1 MKLFFSDSLSF
12 FHFESGKVQVNL
24 LEGIVFKKIEGNWVL
39 QILDKE
45 KSFYKYV
52 EIKGS
57 YCPAYKLNC
66 GSYLYDGVCSDSWL
80 GNELLNI
87 RPSSI
92 VAVTDCFVLFFNRDG
107 GKSFLVSKYNGEEYS
122 LLEGTKGVSFLDGF
136 IYLQGARKTSSF
148 KKLDK
153 KLGLIWEYKL
163 PRHEPWALPPLLFD
177 DSVLFI
183 SPSDEKEEKKTKIRV
198 LMQVDGAEK
207 WTKEYDF
214 KAKECFI
221 YNEALVVSSLDGV
234 YFLSP
239 INGDV
244 LDVVDVSNYKLRERG
259 LVLESAS
266 THIDGDSLFYSNYL
280 IGSLFIYNLSD
291 LTLKKE
297 ISLPQGIHID
307 SFMGKDETSGLYYF
321 YASQPR
327 KEVGNTFLLELD
339 PNNLDAPIEFEPTP
353 DISSRFV
360 ATEDTPEQCELH
372 IDITTESLD
381 DAIRFGEITVRK
393 LAMQHSLSL
402 LRSGPCLAEQGLK
415 PDERF
420 NGTIRLI
427 LHDVQ
432 GDTAQIDEY
441 LAILKQ
447 RVDEW
452 AAGFDTLVG
461 WFKNP
466 DTGGYIRT
474 QVFPRR
480 AGQPEQARILPKG
493 NPFAEYELDD
503 FVSDL
508 ESDTLKLDNKHYVA
522 RLTELT
528 EAITS
533 EQSSLQDMATAT
545 YFKGTL
551 AYINNDEQAALEH
564 YFTAAQ
570 QGCFT
575 GVLSYMDL
583 GGIPQPGQPLFTL
596 VAAYNLVGQDAWSA
610 QEDIDACI
618 KRLTDSERHELDNA
632 AQAIVDDWQRNEIK
646 SFNLA

>member
-1 MKLFFSDSLSF
+1 MDLKCGSIHRSIKVESDSYSHKLARTKNAS
-12 FHFESGKVQVNL
+12 
-24 LEGIVFKKIEGNWVL
+24 
-39 QILDKE
+39 
-45 KSFYKYV
+45 
-52 EIKGS
+52 
-57 YCPAYKLNC
+57 AY
-66 GSYLYDGVCSDSWL
+66 
-80 GNELLNI
+80 
-87 RPSSI
+87 
-92 VAVTDCFVLFFNRDG
+92 
-107 GKSFLVSKYNGEEYS
+107 
-122 LLEGTKGVSFLDGF
+122 
-136 IYLQGARKTSSF
+136 
-148 KKLDK
+148 
-153 KLGLIWEYKL
+153 
-163 PRHEPWALPPLLFD
+163 
-177 DSVLFI
+177 
-183 SPSDEKEEKKTKIRV
+183 
-198 LMQVDGAEK
+198 
-207 WTKEYDF
+207 
-214 KAKECFI
+214 
-221 YNEALVVSSLDGV
+221 
-234 YFLSP
+234 
-239 INGDV
+239 
-244 LDVVDVSNYKLRERG
+244 
-259 LVLESAS
+259 
-266 THIDGDSLFYSNYL
+266 IDGRSVFYINYL
-280 IGSLFIYNLSD
+280 IGSLFVYNLSD

-297 ISLPQGIHID
+297 ISLPQGIHIKR
-307 SFMGKDETSGLYYF
+307 FMGKDETSGLYYF
-321 YASQPR
+321 YASQPK

-360 ATEDTPEQCELH
+360 AAEGTPEQCELH

-402 LRSGPCLAEQGLK
+402 LRSGPCLVEQGLK

-420 NGTIRLI
+420 NGTIRLV

-441 LAILKQ
+441 LATLKQ

-493 NPFAEYELDD
+493 NPFAKYELDD

-508 ESDTLKLDNKHYVA
+508 ESGTLKLDNKHYVA

-533 EQSSLQDMATAT
+533 EQSSPQDMATAT
-545 YFKGTL
+545 YFQGTL

-596 VAAYNLVGQDAWSA
+596 VAAYNLIGQDAWSA
-610 QEDIDACI
+610 QEDIDAST
-618 KRLTDSERHELDNA
+618 KRLTDSERHELDKA
-632 AQAIVDDWQRNEIK
+632 AQAIVDNWQRNEVK

>member
-1 MKLFFSDSLSF
+1 MKLYYSDQLGYAFHDGSVLKSSLLDNCLFRKENNDWILNGYSTERFFLKNINLDDENIEVFSEQGKYSYGSSIAKLDTINPNSLIAVRGQNVVYYGDDNGVNSKVISESQGCISSYEGQFLGVYVSDKGIYFQGRRANSSFQKRDFNLELIWKYDLARSEAISLTPTHYRRCIIYVIPSKRGRPNQTKILF
-12 FHFESGKVQVNL
+12 LNDDVGKDEWVASYPFKAQDYAL
-24 LEGIVFKKIEGNWVL
+24 SKGRILIAALEGFYVL
-39 QILDKE
+39 
-45 KSFYKYV
+45 
-52 EIKGS
+52 
-57 YCPAYKLNC
+57 
-66 GSYLYDGVCSDSWL
+66 
-80 GNELLNI
+80 
-87 RPSSI
+87 
-92 VAVTDCFVLFFNRDG
+92 
-107 GKSFLVSKYNGEEYS
+107 
-122 LLEGTKGVSFLDGF
+122 
-136 IYLQGARKTSSF
+136 
-148 KKLDK
+148 
-153 KLGLIWEYKL
+153 
-163 PRHEPWALPPLLFD
+163 
-177 DSVLFI
+177 
-183 SPSDEKEEKKTKIRV
+183 
-198 LMQVDGAEK
+198 
-207 WTKEYDF
+207 DF
-214 KAKECFI
+214 K
-221 YNEALVVSSLDGV
+221 
-234 YFLSP
+234 
-239 INGDV
+239 
-244 LDVVDVSNYKLRERG
+244 
-259 LVLESAS
+259 
-266 THIDGDSLFYSNYL
+266 
-280 IGSLFIYNLSD
+280 
-291 LTLKKE
+291 KKE
-297 ISLPQGIHID
+297 ILHSWKVDYKGGGGSGLNTHNVNIYHDEGRIFMCHSPLGVLYIFDLYDYSMIKEVSLPQGIHID

-321 YASQPR
+321 HASQPK

-360 ATEDTPEQCELH
+360 AAEGTPEQCELH

-415 PDERF
+415 QDERF
-420 NGTIRLI
+420 NGTIRLV

-441 LAILKQ
+441 LATLKQ

-480 AGQPEQARILPKG
+480 AGQPEQVRILPKG
-493 NPFAEYELDD
+493 NPFAKYELDD

-533 EQSSLQDMATAT
+533 EQSSPQDMATAS
-545 YFKGTL
+545 YFQGAL
-551 AYINNDEQAALEH
+551 ACMNNDEQAALEH

-583 GGIPQPGQPLFTL
+583 GGTPQPGQPLFTL
-596 VAAYNLVGQDAWSA
+596 VAAYNLIGQDAWSA
-610 QEDIDACI
+610 QEDIDAST

-632 AQAIVDDWQRNEIK
+632 AQAIVDNWQRNDVK
-646 SFNLA
+646 SFNLV

>member
-1 MKLFFSDSLSF
+1 MNVYYAGDLGHGLFKDR
-12 FHFESGKVQVNL
+12 VNI
-24 LEGIVFKKIEGNWVL
+24 EIV
-39 QILDKE
+39 D
-45 KSFYKYV
+45 
-52 EIKGS
+52 
-57 YCPAYKLNC
+57 
-66 GSYLYDGVCSDSWL
+66 
-80 GNELLNI
+80 
-87 RPSSI
+87 
-92 VAVTDCFVLFFNRDG
+92 
-107 GKSFLVSKYNGEEYS
+107 
-122 LLEGTKGVSFLDGF
+122 
-136 IYLQGARKTSSF
+136 
-148 KKLDK
+148 
-153 KLGLIWEYKL
+153 
-163 PRHEPWALPPLLFD
+163 
-177 DSVLFI
+177 
-183 SPSDEKEEKKTKIRV
+183 
-198 LMQVDGAEK
+198 
-207 WTKEYDF
+207 
-214 KAKECFI
+214 
-221 YNEALVVSSLDGV
+221 
-234 YFLSP
+234 
-239 INGDV
+239 
-244 LDVVDVSNYKLRERG
+244 
-259 LVLESAS
+259 
-266 THIDGDSLFYSNYL
+266 DSLFYLEKGCLYIDSYMKDEKFIKYIPYEDYMIPAFELKSGLFFYNGGLKDFSRIDPVGIVYASKDYVLYSVLDGARETLIAVSEGVEYPLKGSFGGVTYYESSVYFQGLRKYSGFEKRDKYLNIIWRYELPRRESVAMPPFISDGRVIYVTPSSDYSDRRTTIRALKDSDGTEVWSQDYGFRFESCFVYNNFIVASSLEGVFFLDLKCGSIHRAIKVESDSYSHNLARTKNASAYIDGCSVFYINYL
-280 IGSLFIYNLSD
+280 IGSLFVYNLSD

-297 ISLPQGIHID
+297 ISLPQGIHIKR
-307 SFMGKDETSGLYYF
+307 FMGKDEASGLYYF

-360 ATEDTPEQCELH
+360 AAEGTPEQCELH

-420 NGTIRLI
+420 NGTIRLV

-480 AGQPEQARILPKG
+480 AGQPEQVRILPKG
-493 NPFAEYELDD
+493 NPFEKHELDD

-533 EQSSLQDMATAT
+533 EQSSLQDMVTAT

-583 GGIPQPGQPLFTL
+583 GSIPQPGQPLFTL
-596 VAAYNLVGQDAWSA
+596 VAAYNLIGQDAWSA
-610 QEDIDACI
+610 QEDIDASI
-618 KRLTDSERHELDNA
+618 KRLTDSERHELDKA
-632 AQAIVDDWQRNEIK
+632 AQTIVDDWQRNEVK
-646 SFNLA
+646 SFNLV

>member
-1 MKLFFSDSLSF
+1 MKVYYSDQLYFNSLGSPDF
-12 FHFESGKVQVNL
+12 NL
-24 LEGIVFKKIEGNWVL
+24 
-39 QILDKE
+39 
-45 KSFYKYV
+45 
-52 EIKGS
+52 
-57 YCPAYKLNC
+57 
-66 GSYLYDGVCSDSWL
+66 
-80 GNELLNI
+80 
-87 RPSSI
+87 
-92 VAVTDCFVLFFNRDG
+92 
-107 GKSFLVSKYNGEEYS
+107 S
-122 LLEGTKGVSFLDGF
+122 LLESSYFSLVKGKWVLESYSCDEAFNNSEVEEKAKNLVEKANLNAKENLEAILSRVEPSKIICVQDDFVIYHGASCGRNEELISESSGSRFSYEGQFLGVYPFNKHLYFQGVRGNSGF
-136 IYLQGARKTSSF
+136 QKRSLR
-148 KKLDK
+148 LEPV
-153 KLGLIWEYKL
+153 WEYKL
-163 PRHEPWALPPLLFD
+163 NR
-177 DSVLFI
+177 
-183 SPSDEKEEKKTKIRV
+183 R
-198 LMQVDGAEK
+198 
-207 WTKEYDF
+207 EYT
-214 KAKECFI
+214 
-221 YNEALVVSSLDGV
+221 SLD
-234 YFLSP
+234 FLFFEGSVIYILP
-239 INGDV
+239 GEFDGGMRTKVISINDSCGSENWVDFYTFKVQNYILYEGLLLIAALEGFYV
-244 LDVVDVSNYKLRERG
+244 LDINKNEILYGFEFGYEGGGVNALDSHNANIYHDERRIYVCHSPLGKLYVFD
-259 LVLESAS
+259 LY
-266 THIDGDSLFYSNYL
+266 DYS
-280 IGSLFIYNLSD
+280 IV
-291 LTLKKE
+291 KE
-297 ISLPQGIHID
+297 VSLPQGIHID
-307 SFMGKDETSGLYYF
+307 SFMGIGKTSGLYYF

-360 ATEDTPEQCELH
+360 AAEGTPEQCELH

-420 NGTIRLI
+420 NGTIRLV

-441 LAILKQ
+441 LATLKQ

-480 AGQPEQARILPKG
+480 AGQPEQVRILPKG
-493 NPFAEYELDD
+493 NPFAEHELDD

-533 EQSSLQDMATAT
+533 EQSSPQDMATAS
-545 YFKGTL
+545 YFQGTL
-551 AYINNDEQAALEH
+551 AYMNNDEQAALEH

-583 GGIPQPGQPLFTL
+583 GGTPQPGQPLFTL
-596 VAAYNLVGQDAWSA
+596 VAAYNLIGQDAWSA
-610 QEDIDACI
+610 QEDIDASI

-632 AQAIVDDWQRNEIK
+632 AQAIVDDWQRNDVK
-646 SFNLA
+646 SFNLV